1 MLYRFSISILV
12 FGMLM
17 GVAPTDASA
26 LEAEWQ
32 QLINGTS
39 IGQVWALEGSAD
51 RLYAGS
57 SEGVFRS
64 ENNGQTWVRI
74 GFDTQDPFDNSVAA
88 LTVDRN
94 SVYVGTWSSGLFR
107 SDDAGE
113 TWKRINDGL
122 WRQHSDETVIYGTAR
137 GFLIIDDTLINVMY
151 HAGTYTSTDRGETWI
166 NVSEKWE
173 QGDSIYNMT
182 FFDGYLWSAISH
194 VWMARSADK
203 GETWQHLPL
212 FEGGFTCDWAVFEG
226 QLYAAADEGVGR
238 WNETTQIWEY
248 PMDGLPIGSAWDPND
263 PPWVWSFAVR
273 GGRLFA
279 GLETHGVY
287 IFNADAERWSPAGLE
302 GFSVYSL
309 LSHTDAL
316 YAGTDE
322 NGIYRLEIPDVL
334 TTTAIQP
341 QGKALTTWAGM
352 KQPLD

>member
-1 MLYRFSISILV
+1 MLNRLSLQLIVLVILMV
-12 FGMLM
+12 
-17 GVAPTDASA
+17 VAPRDAAA
-26 LEAEWQ
+26 LEVEWQ
-32 QLINGTS
+32 PVINSTS
-39 IGQVWALEGSAD
+39 IGQVWALDASAD

-64 ENNGQTWVRI
+64 ENNGQTWMRI
-74 GFDTQDPFDNSVAA
+74 GFDTQDPFDNSVTT

-94 SVYVGTWSSGLFR
+94 RVYVGTWSSGLFR

-122 WRQHSDETVIYGTAR
+122 WRQHSDETVYYGTAR

-151 HAGTYTSTDRGETWI
+151 HAGTYTSTDRGETWQD
-166 NVSEKWE
+166 VSEKWV

-203 GETWQHLPL
+203 GETWQQLSL
-212 FEGGFTCDWAVFEG
+212 FDAGRTYDWAVLNDR
-226 QLYAAADEGVGR
+226 LYVAADNGVGR
-238 WNETTQIWEY
+238 WNETTQMWEY

-273 GGRLFA
+273 GGHLFA
-279 GLETHGVY
+279 GLETDGVY
-287 IFNADAERWSPAGLE
+287 IFDADTERWSPAGLG
-302 GFSVYSL
+302 GFSVHSL
-309 LSHTDAL
+309 LSHADAL

-334 TTTAIQP
+334 TTAIQP
-341 QGKALTTWAGM
+341 QGKAVRTWAGM
-352 KQPLD
+352 KQPFE